1 MSDEMKSTADNKQGK
16 IAAEVIIHVVV
27 NRFIVRVYPS

>member
-16 IAAEVIIHVVV
+16 IAAEVITHAIV
-27 NRFIVRVYPS
+27 NRFIVRVNPS